1 MFYFKKRNYQIIG
14 KGPVP
19 KVVPDN
25 PVTGLY
31 FGISHASYDPDSDI
45 IANLYPFET
54 EIMPFEWEPDIIDG
68 IIREHTQRENGYGYG
83 LNKKKYEKY
92 REKMKKLIPER
103 QAEFRDLLEKGA
115 KVYAIRHKVLMGIA
129 IKAPGRKTILYMRSK
144 DPSYEKE
151 LSCYMKQL

>member
-1 MFYFKKRNYQIIG
+1 
-14 KGPVP
+14 
-19 KVVPDN
+19 
-25 PVTGLY
+25 
-31 FGISHASYDPDSDI
+31 
-45 IANLYPFET
+45 
-54 EIMPFEWEPDIIDG
+54 MPFEWEPDIIDG

-83 LNKKKYEKY
+83 LKKERYEKY
-92 REKMKKLIPER
+92 REKMKKLIAER